1 MVRKYYF
8 IFKPEVHSS
17 RAYPVVF
24 LYLEIP
30 KENQPMPDQET
41 YSEYSFLLEKTQRRI
56 KQYAQQKFTE
66 FDFGVTVDQWIV
78 LKQLD
83 THSDLSQSELAEAT
97 YKGMPT
103 LTRIVDL
110 LCAKGLTERV
120 PHQQDRRKCLVHLT
134 SEGQAKVSIMK
145 PKVNQIRKAAWQG
158 LQPEDFE
165 QFRHTLNT
173 IYRNLEV

>member
-1 MVRKYYF
+1 MATND
-8 IFKPEVHSS
+8 P
-17 RAYPVVF
+17 
-24 LYLEIP
+24 
-30 KENQPMPDQET
+30 

-56 KQYAQQKFTE
+56 KQYAQKKFTE

-83 THSDLSQSELAEAT
+83 THPNLSQSKLAEAT

-110 LCAKGLTERV
+110 LCTKGLTQRV
-120 PHQQDRRKCLVHLT
+120 ADQQDRRKCLVHLT
-134 SEGQAKVSIMK
+134 SEGQAKVSAMK

-158 LQPEDFE
+158 LKPEDFDH
-165 QFRHTLNT
+165 FRHTLST
-173 IYRNLEV
+173 IYQNLEV

>member
-1 MVRKYYF
+1 MATND
-8 IFKPEVHSS
+8 P
-17 RAYPVVF
+17 
-24 LYLEIP
+24 
-30 KENQPMPDQET
+30 

-66 FDFGVTVDQWIV
+66 FDFGVTVDQWVV

-83 THSDLSQSELAEAT
+83 AHSDLSQSELAEAT

-120 PHQQDRRKCLVHLT
+120 THQQDRRKCLVHLT
-134 SEGQAKVSIMK
+134 SEGQAKVEEMK

-165 QFRHTLNT
+165 HFRHTLNT
-173 IYRNLEV
+173 IYQNLEV

>member
-1 MVRKYYF
+1 
-8 IFKPEVHSS
+8 
-17 RAYPVVF
+17 
-24 LYLEIP
+24 
-30 KENQPMPDQET
+30 MPDQGT

-56 KQYAQQKFTE
+56 KQYAQQKFAE

-83 THSDLSQSELAEAT
+83 AHSNLSQSELAEAT

-110 LCAKGLTERV
+110 LCTKGLTERITDEK
-120 PHQQDRRKCLVHLT
+120 DRRKCFVRLT
-134 SEGQAKVSIMK
+134 KNGQVKVDEMK
-145 PKVNQIRKAAWQG
+145 PKVNQIRKAAWRG
-158 LQPEDFE
+158 LQPQDFE
-165 QFRHTLNT
+165 HFRNTLNT